1 LAKSHF
7 HLIQGLDGLIVYLA
21 GPFNFSVFAIFLD
34 EVIRG
39 VFAMMDERR
48 RHAPTPHLRT
58 RPATM
63 ITAIGLCIIIMLF
76 QFVPDLQR
84 TGPRLSGSTV
94 ASVR

>member
-1 LAKSHF
+1 
-7 HLIQGLDGLIVYLA
+7 
-21 GPFNFSVFAIFLD
+21 
-34 EVIRG
+34 
-39 VFAMMDERR
+39 MMDERR